1 MTLPKAVLFP
11 QALMPLHIFE
21 ERYRQMLADALDADR
36 LFAVAMLDEDAFQTG
51 DVDEPP
57 HDIASIG
64 YIRAS
69 QQSEDGT
76 SNLILQGISRVRIV
90 SIAQEFP
97 YRVVEVL
104 PLMSRSF
111 DSAMLRQSRVG
122 IDQQLEKL
130 ARLADVLPEDM
141 LQFLKQVEGPDAFI
155 DIAAA
160 SYCGDVA
167 LKQTMLET
175 LNTEKRYSLY
185 ANYLKQEIDKQELD
199 VQLRGGLSDAMLN

>member
-1 MTLPKAVLFP
+1 MTLPGAVLFP

-36 LFAVAMLDEDAFQTG
+36 LFAVSMLDEDGLQA
-51 DVDEPP
+51 DIVDEPP
-57 HDIASIG
+57 HEVATVG

-90 SIAQEFP
+90 SIAQEYP
-97 YRVVEVL
+97 YRMVEIE
-104 PLMSRSF
+104 PLGSHAF
-111 DSAMLRQSRVG
+111 DNAMLQQSRASV
-122 IDQQLEKL
+122 DSQLEKL
-130 ARLADVLPEDM
+130 AHLSNVLPDDM
-141 LQFLKQVEGPDAFI
+141 LEFLKQVEEPEAFI

-160 SYCGDVA
+160 SFCSDTL
-167 LKQTMLET
+167 LKQKMLET

-185 ANYLKQEIDKQELD
+185 AKYLQKEIDQQELD
-199 VQLRGGLSDAMLN
+199 IQLRGGLDDAMLN